1 MEGPIF
7 SWNIKEDRP
16 MKKIVLPNFKEL
28 ELLSRFVDREEDVSE
43 FTTIESCS
51 LQIFLLSYK
60 PGLVKETHTHKEVRL
75 TFIRTGK
82 TMFTLEDKTIQVGA
96 GDYIAI
102 LPNVPHSFKVI
113 SEEPLRIAELVVVP
127 TSLEK

>member
-1 MEGPIF
+1 
-7 SWNIKEDRP
+7 
-16 MKKIVLPNFKEL
+16 MKKIVLPNFTEL

-60 PGLVKETHTHKEVRL
+60 PGLVKETHTHEEVRL

-82 TMFTLEDKTIQVGA
+82 TMFTLDDKTIQVDA
-96 GDYIAI
+96 GDFITI

-113 SEEPLRIAELVVVP
+113 SEEPLRIVELVVVP